1 MSLVRAVVG
10 GWTEW
15 GREVWSSPSNEVTM
29 ELNGS
34 LSSAVDTSPTSF
46 TSCYNLQFYNLQIRD
61 PAAGTVSDAV
71 VPPTAF
77 ANTKVCKKRK

>member
-1 MSLVRAVVG
+1 MRAVVG

-15 GREVWSSPSNEVTM
+15 GRELRSSPSNEVTM

-46 TSCYNLQFYNLQIRD
+46 TSCYNLKLTILQ
-61 PAAGTVSDAV
+61 AAPPQKKEEKKELTVLSCPV
-71 VPPTAF
+71 QQLH
-77 ANTKVCKKRK
+77 

>member
-1 MSLVRAVVG
+1 MRAVVG

-15 GREVWSSPSNEVTM
+15 GRELRSSPSNEVTM

-46 TSCYNLQFYNLQIRD
+46 TYMLQSAILQLTILQAAPPPKKKEKKKELTVLSCPVQQLH
-61 PAAGTVSDAV
+61 
-71 VPPTAF
+71 
-77 ANTKVCKKRK
+77 